1 MKLGC
6 GEYFT
11 NWLSTSSF
19 NKFWKF
25 FELWIHL
32 KLGGSNIRGHD
43 MTVLEIG
50 VAICSLYFTQ
60 ILIMKMHIRLDY
72 KQVPTRLYIRKES
85 IPYCRERK

>member
-1 MKLGC
+1 MIACVGMKLGC

-32 KLGGSNIRGHD
+32 KLGGLDIRGHD
-43 MTVLEIG
+43 SVGDRSSNMLFVLH
-50 VAICSLYFTQ
+50 S
-60 ILIMKMHIRLDY
+60 KLDH
-72 KQVPTRLYIRKES
+72 EDAH
-85 IPYCRERK
+85 